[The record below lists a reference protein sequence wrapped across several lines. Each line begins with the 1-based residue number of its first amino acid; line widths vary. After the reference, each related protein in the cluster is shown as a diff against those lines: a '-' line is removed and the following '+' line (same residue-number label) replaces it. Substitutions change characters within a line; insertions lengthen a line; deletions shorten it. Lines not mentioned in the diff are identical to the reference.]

1 MEIGFQKI
9 IYVNYLI
16 AFIGNLPYSLSIA
29 HKQFIILVVIYEN
42 TRLLVDVDSMLVDR
56 LPRRPKIKTPLAQ
69 YLYLFRGYEPEEY
82 LSSFIT
88 GVKELNNIVEVI
100 NIKY

>member
-69 YLYLFRGYEPEEY
+69 C
-82 LSSFIT
+82 FIF
-88 GVKELNNIVEVI
+88 VQEIQI
-100 NIKY
+100 YRDIYKYCVLL